1 MQLFN
6 IVTVKFT
13 ADDRLKGECE
23 NNPFK
28 SKQLW

>member
-13 ADDRLKGECE
+13 VDDRLKGERE

>member
-13 ADDRLKGECE
+13 VDYRLKGERE
-23 NNPFK
+23 NNPVK
-28 SKQLW
+28 SKQL